1 MLKEERQAYI
11 LKQINLHNKVLSSQ
25 LAASLG
31 VSEDTILRDLKELAS
46 KGSIVKVHGGAVSPS
61 FYHPLN
67 HHVPTYATEA
77 KKQIALKVITLIKK
91 DMVVLTGGGT
101 TMIELAKA
109 IPDSLRATFF
119 TISPLVAIELV
130 SHPNLT
136 VITIGGELSK
146 GSYVHI
152 GSSVINQLR
161 DLQADLCLLGT
172 NGLSID
178 KGITDS
184 DWEIVQVKKAMIQA
198 CEKTAILC
206 ISEKLDS
213 YQKFKVCPLESIH
226 YLITELPPSS
236 PLLQP
241 YAQKQLKI
249 L

>member
-1 MLKEERQAYI
+1 
-11 LKQINLHNKVLSSQ
+11 
-25 LAASLG
+25 
-31 VSEDTILRDLKELAS
+31 
-46 KGSIVKVHGGAVSPS
+46 
-61 FYHPLN
+61 
-67 HHVPTYATEA
+67 
-77 KKQIALKVITLIKK
+77 
-91 DMVVLTGGGT
+91 MVVNRRGT

-109 IPDSLRATFF
+109 IPDNLRATFF

-130 SHPNLT
+130 AHPNLT

-152 GSSVINQLR
+152 GASVINQLR

-213 YQKFKVCPLESIH
+213 YQKFKVCTLDSIH

-241 YAQKQLKI
+241 YAQKQLRI

>member
-1 MLKEERQAYI
+1 
-11 LKQINLHNKVLSSQ
+11 
-25 LAASLG
+25 
-31 VSEDTILRDLKELAS
+31 
-46 KGSIVKVHGGAVSPS
+46 
-61 FYHPLN
+61 
-67 HHVPTYATEA
+67 
-77 KKQIALKVITLIKK
+77 
-91 DMVVLTGGGT
+91 
-101 TMIELAKA
+101 
-109 IPDSLRATFF
+109 
-119 TISPLVAIELV
+119 
-130 SHPNLT
+130 
-136 VITIGGELSK
+136 
-146 GSYVHI
+146 
-152 GSSVINQLR
+152 
-161 DLQADLCLLGT
+161 LLGT

-213 YQKFKVCPLESIH
+213 YQKFKVCSLENIH

>member
-1 MLKEERQAYI
+1 MLKEERQAFI

-46 KGSIVKVHGGAVSPS
+46 KGSIIKVHGGAVSPS
-61 FYHPLN
+61 FYQPLN
-67 HHVPTYATEA
+67 HHVPAYATEA
-77 KKQIALKVITLIKK
+77 KKQIAQKVIQLMKK
-91 DMVVLTGGGT
+91 DMVILTGGGT
-101 TMIELAKA
+101 TVIELAKA

-130 SHPNLT
+130 AHPNLT
-136 VITIGGELSK
+136 VITVGGELSK

-152 GSSVINQLR
+152 GASVINQLHDIR
-161 DLQADLCLLGT
+161 ADLCLLGT
-172 NGLSID
+172 NGLSPQ

-198 CEKTAILC
+198 SEKTAILC

-213 YQKFKVCPLESIH
+213 HQKFTVCSLEDIH
-226 YLITELPPSS
+226 YLITELSPNSS
-236 PLLQP
+236 LLKA
-241 YAQKQLKI
+241 YHQKNLCI

>member
-1 MLKEERQAYI
+1 MLKEERQAFI

-77 KKQIALKVITLIKK
+77 KKQIAQKVITLIKK

-109 IPDSLRATFF
+109 VPDSLRATFF

-130 SHPNLT
+130 AHPNLT

-152 GSSVINQLR
+152 GASVINQLR

-198 CEKTAILC
+198 SEKTAILC

-213 YQKFKVCPLESIH
+213 YQKFKVCALESIH
-226 YLITELPPSS
+226 YLITELPPAS

-241 YAQKQLKI
+241 YAQKQLRI